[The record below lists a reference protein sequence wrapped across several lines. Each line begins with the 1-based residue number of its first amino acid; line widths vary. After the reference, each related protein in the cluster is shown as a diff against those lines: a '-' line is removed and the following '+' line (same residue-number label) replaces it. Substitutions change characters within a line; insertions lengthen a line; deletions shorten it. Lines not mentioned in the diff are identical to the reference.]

1 MSIVTCTKM
10 SKSYKNK
17 GALNQVTFSLEENK
31 IIGLIGPNGAG
42 KTTLLKLIAGY
53 MQPTAGEIKVFFQKS
68 PSII

>member
-42 KTTLLKLIAGY
+42 KTTLL
-53 MQPTAGEIKVFFQKS
+53 S
-68 PSII
+68 